1 MAVYN
6 YGKTIEEIADLYNVD
21 LFVYFGSFKTE
32 YYNSESDIDIAFL
45 SPEQL
50 TAETK
55 LQLLEELIKYHRKS
69 EIDLVDLRTAD
80 PLLRYEIARNGKIL
94 YERHDGLFDRYSL
107 YYFKRFY
114 ELKPVF
120 EQEMEKLKADIKE
133 VLGNA

>member
-32 YYNSESDIDIAFL
+32 YFNSESDIDIAFL